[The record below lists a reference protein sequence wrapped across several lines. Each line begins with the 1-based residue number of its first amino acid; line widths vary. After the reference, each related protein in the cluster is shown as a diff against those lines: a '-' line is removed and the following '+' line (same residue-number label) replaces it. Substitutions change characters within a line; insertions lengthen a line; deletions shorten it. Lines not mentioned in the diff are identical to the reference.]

1 MQYTH
6 GDKMFG
12 SWLGIAAVSA
22 AGLIV
27 LFLLI
32 VAVLL
37 RELFKSAPTGGSR
50 YALPNGMV
58 IQHWQV

>member
-1 MQYTH
+1 
-6 GDKMFG
+6 MFG